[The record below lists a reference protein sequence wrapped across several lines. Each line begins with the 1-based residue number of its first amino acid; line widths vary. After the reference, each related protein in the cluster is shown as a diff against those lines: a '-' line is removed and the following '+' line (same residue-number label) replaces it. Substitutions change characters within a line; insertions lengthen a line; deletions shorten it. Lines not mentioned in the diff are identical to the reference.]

1 MCIIT
6 IIINSKPNVCHCSRF
21 GNACGLCRESFFSSG
36 IDRPASKLYSV
47 SSDRLFND
55 TRKDLIRYVAHRALT
70 RRATA
75 DLRSMLQQ
83 SMRLFTTYYNVLLLH
98 TLLAVKTIIIFIFVG
113 PVMSMT
119 SFRLLDHKEL
129 ASVHNPN

>member
-1 MCIIT
+1 MSGVVFFEWNRPT
-6 IIINSKPNVCHCSRF
+6 SRVSKS
-21 GNACGLCRESFFSSG
+21 
-36 IDRPASKLYSV
+36 YSV

-70 RRATA
+70 RRTTA
-75 DLRSMLQQ
+75 DLRSLLQQ
-83 SMRLFTTYYNVLLLH
+83 SMRLFTTYYNVLLFH